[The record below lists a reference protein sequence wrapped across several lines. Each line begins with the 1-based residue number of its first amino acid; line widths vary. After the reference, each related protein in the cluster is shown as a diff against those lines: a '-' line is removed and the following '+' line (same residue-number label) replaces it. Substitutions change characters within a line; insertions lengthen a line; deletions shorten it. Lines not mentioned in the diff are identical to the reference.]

1 MVCLSNL
8 INFIIYTQTKRI
20 MSLDIGL
27 LMAGTKERGELE
39 ARVTTLISDI
49 LKSGDNF
56 FKVIFWNKRDSLSG
70 SFLTCFCCR

>member
-1 MVCLSNL
+1 
-8 INFIIYTQTKRI
+8 

-56 FKVIFWNKRDSLSG
+56 FKVIFWNKRGSLSG
-70 SFLTCFCCR
+70 SFLTCYCCR

>member
-1 MVCLSNL
+1 MVCLRSF
-8 INFIIYTQTKRI
+8 INFIICIQAKRI

-39 ARVTTLISDI
+39 ARVTSLLSEI

-56 FKVIFWNKRDSLSG
+56 KVICWNKRGSLSG
-70 SFLTCFCCR
+70 SLLTC